1 MTEETE
7 YSALSQDEKKLR
19 LYLRQKNMLD
29 TFMETNALT
38 QAEYNKSLEG
48 LTRKMGME
56 SILAESINND
66 ASAGTF

>member
-7 YSALSQDEKKLR
+7 YSVLSQDEKKLR
-19 LYLRQKNMLD
+19 LYQRQKNMLD
-29 TFMETNALT
+29 KFLETNALT

-56 SILAESINND
+56 SILAELINND